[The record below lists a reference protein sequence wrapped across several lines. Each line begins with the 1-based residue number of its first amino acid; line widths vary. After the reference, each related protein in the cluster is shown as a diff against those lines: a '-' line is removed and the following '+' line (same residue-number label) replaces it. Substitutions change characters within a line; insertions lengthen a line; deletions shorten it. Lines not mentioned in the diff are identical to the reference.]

1 MNYLEM
7 RNISL
12 VRDDIKILN
21 NINLQI
27 EKGDFLSVVGSS
39 GSGKSTLLKLL
50 GNLISESSG
59 EILFKGTAYSNY
71 EDTFLRQTIH
81 YSHQNPYL
89 FGETVRDNL
98 NFPFEIKNKDI
109 DNEKIIEY
117 LNLFNLD
124 KTFLDKDIKKLSGGE
139 IQRIAIIRSLLIEP
153 EIILLD
159 EVSSALDDVNK
170 DNLSRILKR
179 LNNDGLTIV
188 SISHDL
194 TKAYSDGNKLIK
206 LHSGEI
212 IERVDL

>member
-7 RNISL
+7 KNISL
-12 VRDDIKILN
+12 ERDGTKILN

-27 EKGDFLSVVGSS
+27 EKGDFLSVIGSS

-50 GNLISESSG
+50 GNLITESSG
-59 EILFKGTAYSNY
+59 EILFKGINYSQY
-71 EDTFLRQTIH
+71 DDTFLRQTIH

-109 DNEKIIEY
+109 DNKKILEY
-117 LNLFNLD
+117 LDLFNLD
-124 KTFLDKDIKKLSGGE
+124 KDFLDKDIKKLSGGE
-139 IQRIAIIRSLLIEP
+139 IQRIAIIRSLFIEP

-170 DNLSRILKR
+170 NNLSQVLKK

-206 LHSGEI
+206 LHHGEI
-212 IERVDL
+212 IERVNL